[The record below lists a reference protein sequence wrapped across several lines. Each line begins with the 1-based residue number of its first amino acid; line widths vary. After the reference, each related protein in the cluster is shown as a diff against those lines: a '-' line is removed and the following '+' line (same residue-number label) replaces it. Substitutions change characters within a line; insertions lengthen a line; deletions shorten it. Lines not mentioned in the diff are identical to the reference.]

1 MVVKDKMRKRIAAGI
16 VIILLSISSGG
27 CWDIRYLDELS
38 IVIAM
43 GLDISDNDNIKVSVQ
58 VVNPTEVTTGSKK
71 GGGGGGSSV
80 TTYSETGPTL
90 LQAIRKMNNKTSR
103 TLYFSHTQVLVIGED
118 LARKGVRH
126 LFDFIDRDPALRTDF
141 YILIAKDA
149 QASDVLKISTPIEK
163 IPGNKIH
170 DSIEQVENKLGT
182 AYRVTMRD
190 IIEYINS
197 GKQEIV
203 ATSIEI
209 AGDIKNGGGK
219 QNLEKINPTTNLK
232 LNGMAVFKHEKL
244 VRFLSPVESQGLAWI
259 EDKIKSSV
267 VPISCKKDGI
277 IDIEVI
283 HSSTNMK
290 VKLQQGHPSV
300 SIHVQQEAN
309 IGEMVCTDID
319 ITDKQTYELL
329 EKQTE
334 EQIKKQILDTVKK
347 AQQMDTDIFGFAAAV
362 YKAKPAYWKKN
373 KNNWEEIFAKIPVA
387 VEVETNIRREGIRGK
402 SYYQKNQKE

>member
-43 GLDISDNDNIKVSVQ
+43 GLDISDNANIKVSVQ
-58 VVNPTEVTTGSKK
+58 VVNPTEVSAGSKK

-90 LQAIRKMNNKTSR
+90 LEAIRKMNNKTSR
-103 TLYFSHTQVLVIGED
+103 TLYFSHNQVLVIGED
-118 LARKGVRH
+118 LARKGVRQ

-190 IIEYINS
+190 II
-197 GKQEIV
+197 
-203 ATSIEI
+203 
-209 AGDIKNGGGK
+209 
-219 QNLEKINPTTNLK
+219 
-232 LNGMAVFKHEKL
+232 
-244 VRFLSPVESQGLAWI
+244 
-259 EDKIKSSV
+259 
-267 VPISCKKDGI
+267 
-277 IDIEVI
+277 
-283 HSSTNMK
+283 
-290 VKLQQGHPSV
+290 
-300 SIHVQQEAN
+300 
-309 IGEMVCTDID
+309 
-319 ITDKQTYELL
+319 
-329 EKQTE
+329 
-334 EQIKKQILDTVKK
+334 
-347 AQQMDTDIFGFAAAV
+347 
-362 YKAKPAYWKKN
+362 
-373 KNNWEEIFAKIPVA
+373 
-387 VEVETNIRREGIRGK
+387 
-402 SYYQKNQKE
+402 

>member
-1 MVVKDKMRKRIAAGI
+1 MRKRIAAGI

-43 GLDISDNDNIKVSVQ
+43 GLDTSDTANIKVSVQ
-58 VVNPTEVTTGSKK
+58 VVNPTEVSAGSRK
-71 GGGGGGSSV
+71 GAGGGGGSSV
-80 TTYSETGPTL
+80 TSYSETGPTIIE
-90 LQAIRKMNNKTSR
+90 AIRKMNNKTSR
-103 TLYFSHTQVLVIGED
+103 ILYFSQNQVLVIGED
-118 LARKGVRH
+118 LAREGVRQ
-126 LFDFIDRDPALRTDF
+126 LFDFIERDPALRTDF
-141 YILIAKDA
+141 YVLIAKGA
-149 QASDVLKISTPIEK
+149 QASDVLKINTPIEK

-170 DSIEQVENKLGT
+170 DSVENVEKKLGT

-190 IIEYINS
+190 IIEHINS

-203 ATSIEI
+203 AGSIEI

-219 QNLEKINPTTNLK
+219 QNLEKINPATLLK

-244 VRFLSPVESQGLAWI
+244 VRFLSPGESKGLAWI
-259 EDKIKSSV
+259 EDKIKTAV

-283 HSSTNMK
+283 HSTTNMK

-300 SIHVQQEAN
+300 SIHVQQEGN
-309 IGEMVCTDID
+309 IGEMLCTDID
-319 ITDKQTYELL
+319 ISDKKTFELL

-334 EQIKKQILDTVKK
+334 EQTKKQILDTVKK
-347 AQQMDTDIFGFAAAV
+347 AQQMDSDIFGFAAAV

-373 KNNWEEIFAKIPVA
+373 KNNWQDIFAKLPVA

-402 SYYQKNQKE
+402 SYYQKNQK